1 MTFPSWTNSI
11 LLHPISFPKST
22 FILTAWVDQFVQHFM
37 CTAGLDANPITKI
50 VTLIWFK
57 QKWSCTTHPNYNAF
71 TCLCCTVFIN
81 TMTDSTLTLR
91 QSCIIVLQ
99 RLCLLMVE
107 GVSGSEDIASPPS
120 PLLQLLLLAS
130 LLPGVPHHIRSQ
142 LYLHLQ
148 RHLLLGLLGLAKLL
162 TMFTSSALPLKQNLF
177 RYRPHLQ
184 TSFPACSNAENIQQ
198 NLLYHTE
205 ELKKNGSQKISVL
218 ILSFVLWLDFLEDW
232 ILISNLN
239 FNSHWI

>member
-1 MTFPSWTNSI
+1 
-11 LLHPISFPKST
+11 
-22 FILTAWVDQFVQHFM
+22 
-37 CTAGLDANPITKI
+37 
-50 VTLIWFK
+50 
-57 QKWSCTTHPNYNAF
+57 
-71 TCLCCTVFIN
+71 
-81 TMTDSTLTLR
+81 MTDSTLTLR

-130 LLPGVPHHIRSQ
+130 LLPGVPHHIRSH

-162 TMFTSSALPLKQNLF
+162 TMFTSSALPLNQNLF
-177 RYRPHLQ
+177 CYRPHLQ

-218 ILSFVLWLDFLEDW
+218 IISFVLWLDFLED
-232 ILISNLN
+232 
-239 FNSHWI
+239 